1 MRTGLPAHCGSTMR
15 SIGLSD
21 LRPTGF
27 GNSRGDSA
35 FFRRFRRLYP
45 PLSIPNVYCVVGVL
59 DCSTVVSESGILVG
73 AETFGRTERTVLDV
87 LDSTQKHRLS
97 PLAPLPGAVMHELT
111 HFQQRAVAEPNG
123 SLLSKAIREGVAVL
137 LAELVTGRRDD
148 RAPHIYGDV
157 HEVEVWEAFRA
168 EMGGSRDGEW
178 LGDHVSK
185 EGLPP
190 NLGGYVGCQICRA
203 FLRRCGQKEGI
214 RALVE
219 AEKLEEIFK
228 RSGYGG

>member
-1 MRTGLPAHCGSTMR
+1 M
-15 SIGLSD
+15 
-21 LRPTGF
+21 
-27 GNSRGDSA
+27 
-35 FFRRFRRLYP
+35 
-45 PLSIPNVYCVVGVL
+45 YCVVGVL

-97 PLAPLPGAVMHELT
+97 PLASLPGAVMHELT

-203 FLRRCGQKEGI
+203 FLRRGGQKEGI